1 MHKNLSLLASIK
13 NALNGL
19 LSLMKQEI
27 NARYHLAAT
36 ILVIVVASFLHLS
49 ILEWVLLIL
58 VIFLVWIA
66 ELFNTIFENLYDLVN
81 PEIDSRVKTG
91 KDMSAAAVLL
101 AAALSVIVGL
111 LILGPALLRTF
122 QLIPEK

>member
-1 MHKNLSLLASIK
+1 MHKNLSFSSALR

-19 LSLMKQEI
+19 RSLLKQEI

-36 ILVIVVASFLHLS
+36 ILVIVVAAFLHLS
-49 ILEWVLLIL
+49 TLEWILIIG

-66 ELFNTIFENLYDLVN
+66 ELINTIFENLYDLIN
-81 PEIDSRVKTG
+81 PEIDSKVKIG

-111 LILGPALLRTF
+111 LILGPALLRAF
-122 QLIPEK
+122 KLIPG